1 MERVAQDLIGEPE
14 EALRRFFV
22 STGET
27 LPLWN
32 WAMCVPAAA
41 PRRRERVPRCCRR
54 LAVSR
59 PRFRVD
65 MLFIRLKS
73 TSQEPTKRNVFPRT

>member
-14 EALRRFFV
+14 EALRRVFV
-22 STGET
+22 STGKT

-41 PRRRERVPRCCRR
+41 PQKAGEG
-54 LAVSR
+54 
-59 PRFRVD
+59 D
-65 MLFIRLKS
+65 MCSNRHYS
-73 TSQEPTKRNVFPRT
+73 